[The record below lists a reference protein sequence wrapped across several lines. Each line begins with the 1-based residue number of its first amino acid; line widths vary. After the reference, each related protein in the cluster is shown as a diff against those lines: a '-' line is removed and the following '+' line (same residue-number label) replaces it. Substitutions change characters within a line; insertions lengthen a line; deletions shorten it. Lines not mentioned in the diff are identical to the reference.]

1 MCLWITCPSVGMEI
15 CQKPHTNGACAAG
28 SIKCSLAWMRNWKC
42 VCVFALC
49 MDTDLGKSR
58 FIRNHLVKILLSNL
72 KLILKNTFFRMDFR
86 LTPDG
91 NVALEMYF
99 CSPVP
104 FYASFSSPFPP
115 PSPLLLLLGG
125 SGATVES
132 SLHAGHAPHRYKSV
146 SLTHTHTHLHFFHFF
161 FFTSSYVYRHQS
173 SHLYFSPLF

>member
-1 MCLWITCPSVGMEI
+1 
-15 CQKPHTNGACAAG
+15 
-28 SIKCSLAWMRNWKC
+28 
-42 VCVFALC
+42 
-49 MDTDLGKSR
+49 
-58 FIRNHLVKILLSNL
+58 
-72 KLILKNTFFRMDFR
+72 MDFR

-91 NVALEMYF
+91 NVTLEMYF

-146 SLTHTHTHLHFFHFF
+146 SLTHTPAFFSFF
-161 FFTSSYVYRHQS
+161 FFYLVLRLQTSILSFIFFPIILVTADAQVGRNS
-173 SHLYFSPLF
+173 SLDFLIFFK

>member
-1 MCLWITCPSVGMEI
+1 
-15 CQKPHTNGACAAG
+15 
-28 SIKCSLAWMRNWKC
+28 
-42 VCVFALC
+42 
-49 MDTDLGKSR
+49 MDTDLGRSR

-146 SLTHTHTHLHFFHFF
+146 SLTHTHTPAFFSFF
-161 FFTSSYVYRHQS
+161 FFYLVLRLQTSILSFIFFPIILVTADAQVGRNS
-173 SHLYFSPLF
+173 SLDFLIFFK